1 MHRLELRC
9 AVKQHEVV
17 CVLRAGLADFGEA
30 SRRDI
35 IVPLPV
41 AVDKVVGV
49 LGLEGGAGARAGH
62 RAAELV
68 VELRRGETVLTQRSM
83 LVRLARRRG
92 LRRHRKRG

>member
-30 SRRDI
+30 SRRDT

-41 AVDKVVGV
+41 AVDKIVGV
-49 LGLEGGAGARAGH
+49 LGLEGGAGRAGH
-62 RAAELV
+62 RAAELI
-68 VELRRGETVLTQRSM
+68 VELRRGETV
-83 LVRLARRRG
+83 
-92 LRRHRKRG
+92 